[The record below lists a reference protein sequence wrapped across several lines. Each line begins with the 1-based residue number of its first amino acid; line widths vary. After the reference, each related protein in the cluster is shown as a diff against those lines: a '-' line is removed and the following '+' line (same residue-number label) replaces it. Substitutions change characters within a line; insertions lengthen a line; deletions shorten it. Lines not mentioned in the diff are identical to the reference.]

1 MPEICL
7 FILTVIIPILNSSLN
22 VNQKIKSFA
31 VMSYHS
37 LPSASLRLL
46 LAQGRPQLVSTAGTS
61 PWARDTRVESLFS
74 PRQQHRAASSGL
86 PQGQGS
92 GGTPCHMRAQ
102 VGSSPLWWR
111 HILSSPLTQRQ
122 PPGLR
127 WDSYS
132 SGFRRGSCLC
142 EEPSDAVSLS
152 LPPCFQFV

>member
-61 PWARDTRVESLFS
+61 PLGSGHKSGVLVFS
-74 PRQQHRAASSGL
+74 PTAAPRCL
-86 PQGQGS
+86 
-92 GGTPCHMRAQ
+92 
-102 VGSSPLWWR
+102 
-111 HILSSPLTQRQ
+111 QR
-122 PPGLR
+122 PAAGPGLWGDPMSHAR
-127 WDSYS
+127 S
-132 SGFRRGSCLC
+132 SGFISTVV
-142 EEPSDAVSLS
+142 ETHP
-152 LPPCFQFV
+152 